1 MRRPYVGRTRVCS
14 ACGVEKSYPF
24 AFYAGPGRCK
34 VCIRE
39 SAAVTRKRSRAAARE
54 QQRAARA
61 RHRTALRAAGHVPA
75 FDVTLASLEASWGRY
90 ATWTNA
96 QHAQHSV
103 LLRAAAGIAED
114 ASPRRRWAS

>member
-1 MRRPYVGRTRVCS
+1 MPRPYVGRTRVCS
-14 ACGVEKSYPF
+14 VCTIEKSYPF
-24 AFYAGPGRCK
+24 AFYAGKGRCK

-39 SAAVTRKRSRAAARE
+39 SAAVTRNRSRAAARE

-61 RHRTALRAAGHVPA
+61 RHRAALRAACHVPA
-75 FDVTLASLEASWGRY
+75 FDVTLATLEASWGLY

-96 QHAQHSV
+96 RHAQHSV